1 MGLFSVAGL
10 NRQKTGY
17 YNFLLAALIRE
28 PYSQIT
34 IFNLALKWLNTMWL
48 GQVFSPSC
56 LIYFIYSKRL
66 VYTAHAVRYLLQN
79 CLFLSIETLLVWLY
93 IKSRAH
99 RNPCQLI
106 YSPSMP
112 TEKKTAR
119 LNIEASL
126 WFFSCANFG
135 MSAASAWTNSIW
147 KKK

>member
-1 MGLFSVAGL
+1 MLLVSTDK
-10 NRQKTGY
+10 KTGY
-17 YNFLLAALIRE
+17 YNFLLTALIRE
-28 PYSQIT
+28 LQSQIS
-34 IFNLALKWLNTMWL
+34 IFNLALKGLNTMWL
-48 GQVFSPSC
+48 WQVFSPS
-56 LIYFIYSKRL
+56 LFIYFIYSKRP
-66 VYTAHAVRYLLQN
+66 VCTAHAVRYLLQN
-79 CLFLSIETLLVWLY
+79 CPFLSMETLLVWLY
-93 IKSRAH
+93 IKSWAH

-147 KKK
+147 NKK